1 MKTKTPFYI
10 RLRADLM
17 DTLREESERRGMTM
31 TMIIERALDAQ
42 FSAERG
48 NVVDLQGRQNGS
60 RWHHV

>member
-1 MKTKTPFYI
+1 MTTKTPFYI

-42 FSAERG
+42 FGAERG
-48 NVVDLQGRQNGS
+48 NVVNLQGHMPENKD
-60 RWHHV
+60 VL

>member
-42 FSAERG
+42 FGAERG
-48 NVVDLQGRQNGS
+48 NVVNLQGDMPENKDGL
-60 RWHHV
+60 

>member
-42 FSAERG
+42 FSAEKG
-48 NVVDLQGRQNGS
+48 NVVDLQGHMPADQDG
-60 RWHHV
+60 V

>member
-17 DTLREESERRGMTM
+17 DILREESERRGMTM

-42 FSAERG
+42 FCAERG
-48 NVVDLQGRQNGS
+48 NVVNLQGHMPENKDGL
-60 RWHHV
+60 

>member
-42 FSAERG
+42 FGAEKG
-48 NVVDLQGRQNGS
+48 NVVDLQGYMPAGQDG
-60 RWHHV
+60 V

>member
-17 DTLREESERRGMTM
+17 DILREESQRRGMTM

-42 FSAERG
+42 FGAERG
-48 NVVDLQGRQNGS
+48 NVVNLQGHMPENKDGL
-60 RWHHV
+60 

>member
-17 DTLREESERRGMTM
+17 DILREESERRGMTM

-48 NVVDLQGRQNGS
+48 NVVDLQGHMPENKDGL
-60 RWHHV
+60 

>member
-17 DTLREESERRGMTM
+17 DTLREESARRGMTM

-42 FSAERG
+42 FGAERG
-48 NVVDLQGRQNGS
+48 NVVNLQGHMPENKDGL
-60 RWHHV
+60 

>member
-17 DTLREESERRGMTM
+17 DILREESERRGMTM

-42 FSAERG
+42 FGAERG
-48 NVVDLQGRQNGS
+48 NVVNLQGDMPENKDGL
-60 RWHHV
+60 

>member
-1 MKTKTPFYI
+1 MKTKPPFYI

-42 FSAERG
+42 FGAERG
-48 NVVDLQGRQNGS
+48 NVVNLQGHMPENKDGL
-60 RWHHV
+60 

>member
-42 FSAERG
+42 FGPLRG
-48 NVVDLQGRQNGS
+48 NVVNLEDHMPENKDGL
-60 RWHHV
+60 